1 MDYRVLITPDA
12 ENDLE
17 EFVKYLVIDKKNK
30 QAAENLLKDFELTLE
45 NLERVAGSLRYCDNP
60 RLSELGYKK
69 IHFIAHRYFL
79 LFRLEGNKAVVDAVF
94 HELQDYENKI
104 R

>member
-30 QAAENLLKDFELTLE
+30 QAAERSCALLPVDFL
-45 NLERVAGSLRYCDNP
+45 
-60 RLSELGYKK
+60 
-69 IHFIAHRYFL
+69 
-79 LFRLEGNKAVVDAVF
+79 
-94 HELQDYENKI
+94 
-104 R
+104 

>member
-30 QAAENLLKDFELTLE
+30 QAAENLLNDFELTL
-45 NLERVAGSLRYCDNP
+45 
-60 RLSELGYKK
+60 
-69 IHFIAHRYFL
+69 
-79 LFRLEGNKAVVDAVF
+79 
-94 HELQDYENKI
+94 
-104 R
+104 

>member
-30 QAAENLLKDFELTLE
+30 QAAENLLNDFELTLE

-69 IHFIAHRYFL
+69 NHFLYPAGCRCASFHLHQKTHTYNIA
-79 LFRLEGNKAVVDAVF
+79 LEMARKKLVC
-94 HELQDYENKI
+94 
-104 R
+104 